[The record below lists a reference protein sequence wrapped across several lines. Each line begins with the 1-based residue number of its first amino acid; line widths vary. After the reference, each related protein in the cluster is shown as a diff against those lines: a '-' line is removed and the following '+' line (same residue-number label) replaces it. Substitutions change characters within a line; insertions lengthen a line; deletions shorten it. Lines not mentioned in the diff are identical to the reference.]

1 MTFTKTIRRVA
12 AATALAMGL
21 AGGAHAAETVNIGF
35 TGPLSGG
42 AALYGENT
50 LEGLR
55 MAVEEIN
62 ADGGIDVDGTQY
74 EINIESLD
82 DMYSPSRAAV
92 NGKRLVQQSN
102 TPVVFTP
109 HSGGTFALQAFNER
123 DGFLIMSYT
132 SIPSVTE
139 KGNELT
145 VKIPPNFTDYV
156 EPFTKIA
163 MERFGKKLGVANAT
177 HDYAKYWTKAFVPA
191 WKEAGGEVVASN
203 PMDYN
208 KSADFY
214 TGVSK
219 VLSAD
224 PDVLFVGGASEPTGL
239 VVRQARELGFEGGF
253 VVMDQAKIDEV
264 ANVAGGMDAVEGAV
278 GVTPLAHSDN
288 PGAADFVEKY
298 KQEHDNVATSETAYN
313 YFAMHLVARAMEQ
326 AGTVD
331 DPVAIRK
338 AIPEALADLPAEY
351 NPYDVQEI
359 SDDGDLI
366 IDAEVA
372 EVVDGEIELRRI
384 SDLQD
389 DD

>member
-156 EPFTKIA
+156 EPFTQIA

-264 ANVAGGMDAVEGAV
+264 AEVAGGMDAVEGAV
-278 GVTPLAHSDN
+278 GVTPLAYSDN

-372 EVVDGEIELRRI
+372 EVVDGEIGLRRI

>member
-1 MTFTKTIRRVA
+1 MTFKKTVRRA
-12 AATALAMGL
+12 AVATALAMGM
-21 AGGAHAAETVNIGF
+21 AGAVQAAEKVNIGF

-55 MAVEEIN
+55 MAAEEIN
-62 ADGGIDVDGTQY
+62 AGGGIDVDGTSY
-74 EINIESLD
+74 EINIVSLD

-92 NGKRLVQQSN
+92 NGKRLVQQYS
-102 TPVVFTP
+102 TPIVFTP

-123 DGFLIMSYT
+123 DGFLVMSYT

-156 EPFTKIA
+156 KPFTKLT
-163 MERFGKKLGVANAT
+163 MDRYGKKLGVANAT

-191 WKEAGGEVVASN
+191 WEAAGGEVVASN

-219 VLSAD
+219 VLASD

-253 VVMDQAKIDEV
+253 VIMDQAKIDEV
-264 ANVAGGMDAVEGAV
+264 AKVAGGMEAVEGGV
-278 GVTPLAHSDN
+278 GVTPLVYSDN
-288 PGAADFVEKY
+288 PGAADFVELY
-298 KQEHDNVATSETAYN
+298 KEDHDGVPTSETAYN
-313 YFAMHLVARAMEQ
+313 YFAMYLVARAMEQ
-326 AGTVD
+326 AGTVED
-331 DPVAIRK
+331 AKAIRA
-338 AIPEALADLPAEY
+338 AIRDALGKVATNH
-351 NPYDVQEI
+351 NPYEVKDI
-359 SDDGDLI
+359 SDSGNLAVDVEI
-366 IDAEVA
+366 A
-372 EVVDGEIELRRI
+372 EVVDGKVELRKI
-384 SDLQD
+384 SEIGAE
-389 DD
+389 

>member
-338 AIPEALADLPAEY
+338 AIPEALADIPAEY

>member
-313 YFAMHLVARAMEQ
+313 YFAMHLVARAIEQ

-331 DPVAIRK
+331 DPIAIRK

-384 SDLQD
+384 SDLKD

>member
-1 MTFTKTIRRVA
+1 MTFKKTLRRA
-12 AATALAMGL
+12 AVATALAMGMV
-21 AGGAHAAETVNIGF
+21 GAVQAAEKVNIGF

-55 MAVEEIN
+55 MAAEEIN
-62 ADGGIDVDGTQY
+62 SNGGIDVDGTNY
-74 EINIESLD
+74 EINIVSLD

-156 EPFTKIA
+156 KPFTKLT
-163 MERFGKKLGVANAT
+163 MDRFGNKLGVANAT

-191 WKEAGGEVVASN
+191 WEAAGGEVVASN

-219 VLSAD
+219 VLASN

-239 VVRQARELGFEGGF
+239 VVRQARELGFKGGF

-278 GVTPLAHSDN
+278 GVTPLVYSDN
-288 PGAADFVEKY
+288 PGAADFVKLY
-298 KQEHDNVATSETAYN
+298 KKSHDGVPTSETAYN
-313 YFAMHLVARAMEQ
+313 YFAMFLVARAMEE
-326 AGTVD
+326 AGTVED
-331 DPVAIRK
+331 AKAIRA
-338 AIPEALADLPAEY
+338 AIPQALSKVATNH
-351 NPYDVQEI
+351 NPYEVKDITDSGNLAVDVEI
-359 SDDGDLI
+359 
-366 IDAEVA
+366 A
-372 EVVDGEIELRRI
+372 EVVDGKVELRKI
-384 SDLQD
+384 SEIGAE
-389 DD
+389 

>member
-1 MTFTKTIRRVA
+1 MTFKKTVRRVA
-12 AATALAMGL
+12 VATALAMGM
-21 AGGAHAAETVNIGF
+21 AGAAHAAEKVNIGF

-55 MAVEEIN
+55 MAAKEIN
-62 ADGGIDVDGTQY
+62 GNGGIDVDGTNY
-74 EINIESLD
+74 EINIVSLD

-123 DGFLIMSYT
+123 DGFLVMSYT

-156 EPFTKIA
+156 KPFTKLT
-163 MERFGKKLGVANAT
+163 MDRFGKKLAVANAT
-177 HDYAKYWTKAFVPA
+177 HDYAKYWTQAFVPA
-191 WKEAGGEVVASN
+191 WEAAGGEVVASN

-219 VLSAD
+219 VLATE

-239 VVRQARELGFEGGF
+239 VVRQARELGFKGGF

-264 ANVAGGMDAVEGAV
+264 ANVAGGMEAVEGAV
-278 GVTPLAHSDN
+278 GVTPLVYSDN
-288 PGAADFVEKY
+288 PGADAFVKLY
-298 KQEHDNVATSETAYN
+298 KKDHEGVPTSETAYN
-313 YFAMHLVARAMEQ
+313 YFAMFLVARAMEK
-326 AGTVD
+326 AGTVKD
-331 DPVAIRK
+331 AKAIRA
-338 AIPEALADLPAEY
+338 AIPEALKEVETNH
-351 NPYDVQEI
+351 NPYEVQSITDSGNLAVDVEI
-359 SDDGDLI
+359 
-366 IDAEVA
+366 A
-372 EVVDGEIELRRI
+372 EVVDGKVELRRV
-384 SDLQD
+384 SDIETE
-389 DD
+389 

>member
-1 MTFTKTIRRVA
+1 MTFKKTVRRVA
-12 AATALAMGL
+12 VATALAMGV
-21 AGGAHAAETVNIGF
+21 AGAAHAAEKVNIGF

-55 MAVEEIN
+55 MAAKEIN
-62 ADGGIDVDGTQY
+62 GNGGIDVDGTNY
-74 EINIESLD
+74 EINIVSLD

-92 NGKRLVQQSN
+92 NGKRLVQQSS

-123 DGFLIMSYT
+123 DGFLVMSYT

-156 EPFTKIA
+156 KPFTKLT
-163 MERFGKKLGVANAT
+163 MERYGKKLAVANAT

-191 WKEAGGEVVASN
+191 WEAAGGEVVASN

-219 VLSAD
+219 VLAAN

-239 VVRQARELGFEGGF
+239 VVRQARELGFKGGF
-253 VVMDQAKIDEV
+253 VIMDQAKIDEV
-264 ANVAGGMDAVEGAV
+264 ANVAGGLEAVEGAV
-278 GVTPLAHSDN
+278 GVTPLVYSDN
-288 PGAADFVEKY
+288 PGAAEFVKLY
-298 KQEHDNVATSETAYN
+298 KKNHEGVPTSETAYN
-313 YFAMHLVARAMEQ
+313 YFAMFLVARAMEK
-326 AGTVD
+326 AGTVED
-331 DPVAIRK
+331 AKAIRA
-338 AIPEALADLPAEY
+338 AIPEALKEVETNH
-351 NPYDVQEI
+351 NPYEVQSITDSGNLAVDVEI
-359 SDDGDLI
+359 
-366 IDAEVA
+366 A
-372 EVVDGEIELRRI
+372 EVVDGKVELRRV
-384 SDLQD
+384 SDID
-389 DD
+389 TE